1 MQQELEHIRR
11 PVVQELAIF
20 DARYSE
26 ILRSKVGHLSNITAQ
41 ILSQRGK
48 QIRPLL
54 VLLSAR
60 LFGPV
65 TERAYIGAALIELL
79 HNATLIH
86 DDIVDE
92 ADERRG
98 IPSLHT
104 LWGNKSAVLAGDFL
118 LSKGLSL
125 AVDTGSYDLLGNG
138 CRSVQELI
146 EGEMLQEEASQHLT
160 MTEPLYFEIIRKK
173 TATLFANCAENGAI
187 AAEADESQ
195 TADLRLFGECLGMAF
210 QIRDD
215 IFDFRPKGDIGKPTG
230 NDIREKKITLP
241 LIFALSRTNEPI
253 RSSLL
258 SKIRENHPD
267 AVKAAWELVEAEGGI
282 SYAEQVMAGYQERAL
297 TLLDKMP
304 PSEAREALRHLTI
317 FIASRNI

>member
-11 PVVQELAIF
+11 PVVEELDIF
-20 DARYSE
+20 DARYSA
-26 ILRSKVGHLSNITAQ
+26 ILSSNVAHLNQITTQ
-41 ILSQRGK
+41 ILAQRGK

-54 VLLSAR
+54 VLLSAK

-65 TERAYIGAALIELL
+65 TEKAYIGAALIELL

-98 IPSLHT
+98 SPSLHT

-125 AVDTGSYDLLGNG
+125 AVDTGSFDLLGNG

-146 EGEMLQEEASQHLT
+146 EGEMLQEEASQHLNI
-160 MTEPLYFEIIRKK
+160 TEPLYFEIIRKK

-187 AAEADESQ
+187 AAGATREQ
-195 TADLRLFGECLGMAF
+195 TDRLRHYGECLGMAF

-215 IFDFRPKGDIGKPTG
+215 IFDFQPKGEIGKPTG

-241 LIFALSRTNEPI
+241 LIYALSKTTPDLKAA
-253 RSSLL
+253 LL
-258 SKIRENHPD
+258 LQIAENNPD
-267 AVKAAWELVEAEGGI
+267 AVKSGWELVNKTDGI
-282 SYAEQVMAGYQERAL
+282 AYAEKVMANYQHQAL
-297 TLLDKMP
+297 QWLETLP
-304 PSEAREALRHLTI
+304 SSEACVALQRLTAY
-317 FIASRNI
+317 IARRNS